1 MVQEWIEEQ
10 NNAFKVL
17 SWPPNPSD
25 LNPIE
30 HLWGDLQ
37 LVSLLQMP
45 SVYTF
50 LRKAQ
55 EYMVSSFAL
64 IHYYCQEKYF
74 HHVQIVANEM
84 LKGNLDPVFL
94 FFRAFGMLMEDQVQE
109 SIRELEE
116 IKEKPEVSL
125 CTFMA
130 LIYAHKK
137 TPHPDREAIQEL
149 NIKMKEHR
157 KMAGHQAL
165 YYAGIFLWHVG
176 RHDKA
181 REYVD
186 RMIKISNGSR
196 EGLVLKAWLD
206 LTCGKEVYAKKALK
220 YLEEGLRDGMDVL
233 AMMGKVYYLELRQ
246 NYSGALESVNRI
258 IMTDPCFVP
267 ALVKKMKL
275 QLALQDWEQTV
286 ETALRLLQKD
296 SHNLE
301 ALRMLSLHYLCREGD
316 IHEASSK
323 LGDLISALER
333 FEPHNAVLYVS
344 MSLVFSRMCVRNPLI
359 LQQTHALVERAFSL
373 ASHDATIATE
383 LGYQLILQGK
393 VKEAL
398 KWYRTALTL
407 DESSVCALTGIIRCQ
422 ILEGQLQDADQ
433 QLEFLMEIQQSIG
446 KSAELLYLRAV
457 LAMKKQK
464 KHEEVINLL
473 NDLLDTHFSS
483 LQGLPL
489 GIQYF
494 ERLNPDFLLE
504 IIREYLCFCPTQ
516 PPNPGQPML
525 PLLRHCASVLE
536 TVVNTAPGL
545 QQAVF
550 LIAKVK
556 YLAGDIEAARSSLQ
570 HCLEQ
575 NPSYA
580 DAHLLMAQVYLSQ
593 DNLKLCSLSLELSL
607 SYSFEVRDYPLY
619 NLIKAQTQKR
629 MGEVQE
635 AIKTLHIA
643 MSLPGMR
650 KSPTN
655 VKSKGNKQEI
665 SASDR
670 VSVFLEL
677 VDAHRMNGEQHEAAK
692 VLQDAINE
700 FSGTPEELRLMIANA
715 ELALAHGD
723 MEQSLSIL
731 RNVSPEQPYFV
742 QAKEKMA
749 DIYLQHRKDKQLY
762 ASCYRDLVEKLPS
775 SHTYMLLGNA
785 YMNTLEPEKAIEVYE
800 KALKYNPKDGTLA
813 GKIGKALIKTHNYA
827 KAIGYYEAALKDGQQ
842 DFLHYDLAEL
852 LLKLKQYE
860 KAEKVLHQALDHEP
874 VNDLS
879 SLMDDSRYY
888 VMLAKIYSK
897 MEKTEEAFISL
908 QRAREMQARVL
919 KRAQVEQ
926 PDAVPLQK
934 SLAAEICAEIAK
946 HSTAQRDYE
955 KAIKL
960 YKEALVY
967 CETDSKVMLELAHLY
982 LAQGNTDSCQQQ
994 CALLLQNDQEN
1005 EAATMMMADLMFR
1018 KQDYEQAVCHFQQ
1031 LLERKPDNYATLS
1044 RLIDLLRR
1052 AGKLEE
1058 IPKFLD
1064 LAEEHCS
1071 RAKLEPGFHYCKG
1084 LYLWITGVPN
1094 DALCHFNKARKDSD
1108 WGQNAI
1114 YNMIEICLNPDN
1126 ETVGGEVFDNL
1137 DGDMGNST
1145 EKQESVQLAVRTAE
1159 KLLKELKP
1167 QTIQGHIQ
1175 LRIMENYCLMATK
1188 QKGNVECALNTFTEV
1203 AAAEKDHIPA
1213 LLGMATAY
1221 MILKQTPRARNQLK
1235 RISKMNWNPIDAEE
1249 FEKSWLLLADIY
1261 IQSGKY
1267 DMAGE
1272 LLKRCL
1278 RHNQS
1283 CCKAYE
1289 YTGYIMEKEQAY
1301 KDAASN
1307 YEMAWKYGNQMNPTV
1322 GYKLAFNYLKA
1333 KRYVD
1338 AIDVCHKVL
1347 ELHPNYP
1354 KIKKDILDKSRAALR
1369 I

>member
-1 MVQEWIEEQ
+1 MSADTALAGVQAE
-10 NNAFKVL
+10 
-17 SWPPNPSD
+17 
-25 LNPIE
+25 
-30 HLWGDLQ
+30 
-37 LVSLLQMP
+37 
-45 SVYTF
+45 
-50 LRKAQ
+50 
-55 EYMVSSFAL
+55 

-74 HHVQIVANEM
+74 HHVETAANEA
-84 LKGNLDPVFL
+84 LKEYGNDPVFL
-94 FFRAFGMLMEDQVQE
+94 FFRAFGKLMEDQVQE
-109 SIRELEE
+109 SIRELEA
-116 IKEKPEVSL
+116 IKDVPEVSL
-125 CTFMA
+125 CSYLA

-137 TPHPDREAIQEL
+137 SSHPDREAVQEL
-149 NIKMKEHR
+149 DMKMKEHR
-157 KMAGHQAL
+157 KVAGHKAL
-165 YYAGIFLWHVG
+165 YYAGLFLWHIG

-181 REYVD
+181 REYID
-186 RMIKISNGSR
+186 RMIKISSGSR
-196 EGLVLKAWLD
+196 DGLVLKAWID
-206 LTCGKEVYAKKALK
+206 LTCGREAYAKKALK
-220 YLEEGLRDGMDVL
+220 YLEEGLHDGMDIF
-233 AMMGKVYYLELRQ
+233 AMMGKAYYLELRQ
-246 NYSGALESVNRI
+246 NLSGSLESVNKI
-258 IMTDPCFVP
+258 IVSYPNFVP

-301 ALRMLSLHYLCREGD
+301 ALRILALHYLCREGNV
-316 IHEASSK
+316 HEATSK
-323 LGDLISALER
+323 LGDLINALDR
-333 FEPHNAVLYVS
+333 LEPRNAPLYYS
-344 MSLVFSRMCVRNPLI
+344 MSVAFSRMCERNPLI
-359 LQQTHALVERAFSL
+359 LQQAQTLVERAFSL
-373 ASHDATIATE
+373 APHDATIATE
-383 LGYQLILQGK
+383 LGYLYILQGN
-393 VKEAL
+393 VKGAL
-398 KWYRTALTL
+398 KWYKTAMTL
-407 DESSVCALTGIIRCQ
+407 DESSVSALTGIIRCQ
-422 ILEGQLQDADQ
+422 LLEGQLQDADQ

-457 LAMKKQK
+457 LAMKKHK
-464 KHEEVINLL
+464 KQEEVINLL
-473 NDLLDTHFSS
+473 NDVLDTHFSS

-489 GIQYF
+489 SVQYF
-494 ERLNPDFLLE
+494 QRLNPDFLLE
-504 IIREYLCFCPTQ
+504 IIREYLNFCPTQ
-516 PPNPGQPML
+516 PPAPGQPMS

-536 TVVNTAPGL
+536 TIVKAAPGL
-545 QQAVF
+545 QQAVY

-556 YLAGDIEAARSSLQ
+556 YLAGELESAQSSLQ
-570 HCLEQ
+570 HFLEQ

-593 DNLKLCSLSLELSL
+593 DNLKLCSQSLELAL
-607 SYSFEVRDYPLY
+607 SYSFEIREYPLY

-629 MGEVQE
+629 MGDIRE
-635 AIKTLHIA
+635 AIKTLQIA

-650 KSPTN
+650 RTASN
-655 VKSKGNKQEI
+655 SKSKGKTLEV

-670 VSVFLEL
+670 VSIFLEL
-677 VDAHRMNGEQHEAAK
+677 VDAHRMNGEQHEATK

-700 FSGTPEELRLMIANA
+700 FSGTPEGLRLMIANA
-715 ELALAHGD
+715 ELALTHGD
-723 MEQSLSIL
+723 VEHSLSML
-731 RNVSPEQPYFV
+731 RDVSPEQPYFL

-749 DIYLQHRKDKQLY
+749 DIYLHYRKDKKLY

-775 SHTYMLLGNA
+775 SHSYLLLGDA
-785 YMNTLEPEKAIEVYE
+785 YMNIQEPEKAIDVYE
-800 KALKYNPKDGTLA
+800 QALKKNPKDATLA
-813 GKIGKALIKTHNYA
+813 SKIGKALIKTHNYA
-827 KAIGYYEAALKDGQQ
+827 KAISYYEAALKSGQQ
-842 DFLHYDLAEL
+842 NFLRYDLAEL

-860 KAEKVLHQALDHEP
+860 KAEKVLKQALDHET

-879 SLMDDSRYY
+879 FLMDDSRYH
-888 VMLAKIYSK
+888 VLLAKIYSK
-897 MEKTEEAFISL
+897 MEKTEDTIMSL
-908 QRAREMQARVL
+908 QRARELQARVL
-919 KRAQVEQ
+919 KRAQMEQ
-926 PDAVPLQK
+926 PDAVPAQK
-934 SLAAEICAEIAK
+934 TLAAEICAEIAR
-946 HSTAQRDYE
+946 HSAAQRDYE
-955 KAIKL
+955 KAIRF

-967 CETDSKVMLELAHLY
+967 CETDDKVILELAHLY
-982 LAQGNTDSCQQQ
+982 LAQDDIDSCQQQ
-994 CALLLQNDQEN
+994 CTLLLKNDQDN

-1018 KQDYEQAVCHFQQ
+1018 KQDYEQAVFHFQQ

-1058 IPKFLD
+1058 IPKFLEM
-1064 LAEEHCS
+1064 AEMHS
-1071 RAKLEPGFHYCKG
+1071 PRAKLDPGFHYCKG
-1084 LYLWITGVPN
+1084 LYLWNTGDPN
-1094 DALCHFNKARKDSD
+1094 DALRHFNKARKDSD
-1108 WGQNAI
+1108 WGQNAV

-1145 EKQESVQLAVRTAE
+1145 EKQESVKLAVRTAE

-1167 QTIQGHIQ
+1167 QTLQGHIQ

-1188 QKGNVECALNTFTEV
+1188 QKASVERALNTFTEV
-1203 AAAEKDHIPA
+1203 AAAEKDHVPA

-1221 MILKQTPRARNQLK
+1221 MILKQTPKARNQLK

-1278 RHNQS
+1278 KHNRS

-1307 YEMAWKYGNQMNPTV
+1307 YELAWKYGNQSNPAM

-1354 KIKKDILDKSRAALR
+1354 KIRKDILDKSRAALR
-1369 I
+1369 T

>member
-1 MVQEWIEEQ
+1 MASGSTI
-10 NNAFKVL
+10 
-17 SWPPNPSD
+17 PR
-25 LNPIE
+25 
-30 HLWGDLQ
+30 LQ
-37 LVSLLQMP
+37 
-45 SVYTF
+45 
-50 LRKAQ
+50 
-55 EYMVSSFAL
+55 AL
-64 IHYYCQEKYF
+64 IHYYCQEKF
-74 HHVQIVANEM
+74 FNHVQVAANEG
-84 LKGNLDPVFL
+84 LQEYGNDPFFL
-94 FFRAFGMLMEDQVQE
+94 FFQAFGMLMEDRVQE
-109 SIRELEE
+109 SIRELEL
-116 IKEKPEVSL
+116 IRDKPDVSL
-125 CTFMA
+125 CALMA
-130 LIYAHKK
+130 LLYAHKK
-137 TPHPDREAIQEL
+137 SSHPDREAVQEL
-149 NIKMKEHR
+149 DMKMKELR
-157 KMAGHQAL
+157 KVAGHRAL
-165 YYAGIFLWHVG
+165 YHAGLFLWHVG

-206 LTCGKEVYAKKALK
+206 LTCGREAYAKKALK
-220 YLEEGLRDGMDVL
+220 YLEEGLQDETDIF
-233 AMMGKVYYLELRQ
+233 AIMGKAYYFEIRQ
-246 NYSGALESVNRI
+246 NYSGALECVNRI
-258 IMTDPCFVP
+258 LVTCPDFTP
-267 ALVKKMKL
+267 ALIKKMKL

-286 ETALRLLQKD
+286 DTALRLLQQD

-301 ALRMLSLHYLCREGD
+301 ALRMLALHYLCREGN
-316 IHEASSK
+316 IHEATAK
-323 LGDLISALER
+323 LNDLISALNR
-333 FEPHNAVLYVS
+333 FEPHNAQLCYR
-344 MSLVFSRMCVRNPLI
+344 MSLAFSRMCERNPII
-359 LQQTHALVERAFSL
+359 LQQTQMLVERAYGM
-373 ASHDATIATE
+373 ASHDAVVATE
-383 LGYQLILQGK
+383 LGYLHILQGK
-393 VKEAL
+393 IKDAL
-398 KWYRTALTL
+398 KWYKTAMTL
-407 DESSVCALTGIIRCQ
+407 DESSVPALTGIIRCQ
-422 ILEGQLQDADQ
+422 LLEGQLQDADQ

-446 KSAELLYLRAV
+446 KSAELMYLRAV

-464 KHEEVINLL
+464 KQEEVIHLL
-473 NDLLDTHFSS
+473 NDVLDTHFSS

-489 GIQYF
+489 GISYF
-494 ERLNPDFLLE
+494 EKLNPDFLLE
-504 IIREYLCFCPTQ
+504 IIKEYLSFSPMQAST
-516 PPNPGQPML
+516 PGQPMS

-536 TVVNTAPGL
+536 TIVKTAPGL

-556 YLAGDIEAARSSLQ
+556 FLAGDVTAAQSSLQ
-570 HCLEQ
+570 HCLDQ

-593 DNLKLCSLSLELSL
+593 DNLKLCSQSLELAL
-607 SYSFEVRDYPLY
+607 SYNFEVRECPLY

-629 MGEVQE
+629 MGEAQE
-635 AIKTLHIA
+635 AIKTLQLA

-650 KSPTN
+650 RAGSN
-655 VKSKGNKQEI
+655 SKSKGKKLEI
-665 SASDR
+665 SAGDR
-670 VSVFLEL
+670 VSVYLEL
-677 VDAHRMNGEQHEAAK
+677 VDAHRMNGEQHEATK

-700 FSGTPEELRLMIANA
+700 FSGTPEELRLVIANA
-715 ELALAHGD
+715 ELALVHGD
-723 MEQSLSIL
+723 VEQSLSML
-731 RNVSPEQPYFV
+731 RNISPEQLYFV
-742 QAKEKMA
+742 RAKEKMA
-749 DIYLQHRKDKQLY
+749 DIYLHYRKDKKLY
-762 ASCYRDLVEKLPS
+762 VSCYRDLVEKLPS
-775 SHTYMLLGNA
+775 SHSYLLLGDA
-785 YMNTLEPEKAIEVYE
+785 YMNIQEPEKAIDIYE
-800 KALKYNPKDGTLA
+800 QALKKNPKDGTLA
-813 GKIGKALIKTHNYA
+813 SKIGKALIKTHNYS
-827 KAIGYYEAALKDGQQ
+827 KAINYYEAAIKSGQQ
-842 DFLHYDLAEL
+842 NFLRYDLAEL

-860 KAEKVLHQALDHEP
+860 KAEKILKQALDHET

-879 SLMDDSRYY
+879 SLMDDSRYH
-888 VMLAKIYSK
+888 VLLARIYSK
-897 MEKTEEAFISL
+897 MEKTEEALISL
-908 QRAREMQARVL
+908 QRARELQARVL
-919 KRAQVEQ
+919 KRAQIEQ
-926 PDAVPLQK
+926 PDVVPNQK
-934 SLAAEICAEIAK
+934 SLTAEICAEIAK

-955 KAIKL
+955 KAIKY

-982 LAQGNTDSCQQQ
+982 LAQDDIESCQQQ
-994 CALLLQNDQEN
+994 CSLLLKNDQDN

-1018 KQDYEQAVCHFQQ
+1018 KQDYEQAVFHFQQ

-1058 IPKFLD
+1058 IPKFLE
-1064 LAEEHCS
+1064 LAENHSS

-1084 LYLWITGVPN
+1084 LYLWNTGNPN
-1094 DALCHFNKARKDSD
+1094 DALHHFNKARKDSD
-1108 WGQNAI
+1108 WGQNAV

-1167 QTIQGHIQ
+1167 QTLQGHIQ

-1188 QKGNVECALNTFTEV
+1188 QKANVERALNTFTEV
-1203 AAAEKDHIPA
+1203 AAAEKDHVPA

-1221 MILKQTPRARNQLK
+1221 MILKQTPKARNQLK

-1278 RHNQS
+1278 RHNRS

-1307 YEMAWKYGNQMNPTV
+1307 YEMAWKYGNKTNPTV

-1347 ELHPNYP
+1347 EVHPNYP
-1354 KIKKDILDKSRAALR
+1354 KIRKDILDRSRAALR
-1369 I
+1369 T